1 VRQSGTPPSLSSG
14 REGAGRKCA
23 SNPLHEQPRGGA
35 WGVKKTSSDYVAA
48 PASRHKPRRRRP
60 RSGGVAGLIWP
71 QRSLITSREVAGP
84 GALEPEF
91 WAKLLFLSDPLCARC
106 GSPLDLAVEEDQLCG
121 ACLARPPA
129 YDRAR
134 AALAYGE
141 VSRDLVL
148 ALKYQ
153 GRRDSLD
160 LLASWMVNAGAGL
173 IEDAGLIVPV
183 PLHYFRLVR
192 RGFNQSVWLAA
203 ALSRLSGARLAV
215 DALKRVRATPLQG
228 GLSADGRRRN
238 VQGAF
243 RVRKAREA
251 LVKDQNI
258 LLVDDVLT
266 TGATAEACSRALKRA
281 GARCVDVLTLARV
294 AGPRSVAI

>member
-1 VRQSGTPPSLSSG
+1 ME
-14 REGAGRKCA
+14 EG
-23 SNPLHEQPRGGA
+23 Q
-35 WGVKKTSSDYVAA
+35 
-48 PASRHKPRRRRP
+48 
-60 RSGGVAGLIWP
+60 I
-71 QRSLITSREVAGP
+71 
-84 GALEPEF
+84 
-91 WAKLLFLSDPLCARC
+91 
-106 GSPLDLAVEEDQLCG
+106 CG
-121 ACLARPPA
+121 ACLVRRPA

-160 LLASWMVNAGAGL
+160 LLARWMASAGAGL
-173 IEDAGLIVPV
+173 LQDADLIVPV

-203 ALSRLSGARLAV
+203 ALARKSGARLCV
-215 DALKRVRATPLQG
+215 DALKRVRATPIQG

-243 RVRKAREA
+243 RVR
-251 LVKDQNI
+251 
-258 LLVDDVLT
+258 
-266 TGATAEACSRALKRA
+266 RA
-281 GARCVDVLTLARV
+281 GRPGSGTGKSCW
-294 AGPRSVAI
+294 SMMF

>member
-1 VRQSGTPPSLSSG
+1 VG
-14 REGAGRKCA
+14 
-23 SNPLHEQPRGGA
+23 
-35 WGVKKTSSDYVAA
+35 KKAAETSSPDYVAA
-48 PASRHKPRRRRP
+48 RKPPHKPRQRRHTEA
-60 RSGGVAGLIWP
+60 VARLIWP
-71 QRSLITSREVAGP
+71 QRSLITGREVPGP
-84 GALEPEF
+84 GALEPDL
-91 WAKLLFLSDPLCARC
+91 WAKLQFLSEPLCARC
-106 GSPLDLAVEEDQLCG
+106 GAPFEIAVDVAQVCG

-153 GRRDSLD
+153 GRRDSLAV
-160 LLASWMVNAGAGL
+160 LASWMATAGGAL
-173 IEDAGLIVPV
+173 LQDADLIVPV
-183 PLHYFRLVR
+183 PLHYLRLIR

-203 ALSRLSGARLAV
+203 GLSRASGVKLSV
-215 DALKRVRATPLQG
+215 DALKRIKASPIQG

-243 RVRKAREA
+243 RTRKNRTA
-251 LVKDQNI
+251 LVKDRKV

-266 TGATAEACSRALKRA
+266 TGATAEACARALKRS
-281 GARCVDVLTLARV
+281 GAACVDVLTLARV
-294 AGPRSVAI
+294 AGARTVPI